1 MKTPEK
7 ENAAPANQDGGF
19 DKHGFNATTRADIQA
34 PESAL
39 ALLCKAFARCN
50 RTDRFHFLRDV
61 RSGAPNLWRDV
72 ERDFLTG
79 LPSAI
84 SHRK

>member
-1 MKTPEK
+1 MKAPEK
-7 ENAAPANQDGGF
+7 ENAAPANRDGGF
-19 DKHGFNATTRADIQA
+19 DKHSDDATPGADIQA

-39 ALLCKAFARCN
+39 ALLCTAFARCN

-61 RSGAPNLWRDV
+61 RAGAPNLWRDV

-79 LPSAI
+79 ISSAI